1 MNENREALVIKM
13 RLSKIRK
20 DLRMLRDDGI
30 IDQMTYRDFL
40 FLASNATTADQ
51 LDQLTEDLFE
61 IRNLRREERD
71 SFEE

>member
-1 MNENREALVIKM
+1 MRENREALVIKT

-71 SFEE
+71 SFDE